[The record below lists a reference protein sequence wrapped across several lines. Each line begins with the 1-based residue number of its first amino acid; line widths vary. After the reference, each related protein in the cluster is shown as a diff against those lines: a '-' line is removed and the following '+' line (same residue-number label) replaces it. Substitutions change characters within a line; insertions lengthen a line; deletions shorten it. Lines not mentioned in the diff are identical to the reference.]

1 MVNLTQKAKDQITNI
16 IITAAKKAFDG
27 AELPAFAVE
36 MTSDRAHGDF
46 AANAALV
53 SAKVLRNSPRNIADK
68 LLEGIS
74 LEGSLFERAEVAGPG
89 FMNFF
94 LKESFA
100 AEVVSAVL
108 EEKENYGKTDY
119 GKNEKV
125 MVEFV
130 SANPTGPMH
139 IGNARGGALGDCL
152 SAVLDWSGHAV
163 TREFYIND
171 AGNQIDK
178 FALSLDIRYQQ
189 IFKGEDAVE
198 LPEDSYHGA
207 DIKERAEQ
215 FSKEFGDR
223 FLDAPESERRK
234 ALVEFAL
241 PKNIEALKNDLG
253 KYRINYDVWFHE
265 SDLHKSGLVKK
276 VINILTE
283 KGLTYE
289 KEGALWY
296 KNAELMAEKLK
307 SEGKSDKDIEKLE
320 LKDEVLVRANGNPTY
335 FAADI
340 AYHYNKFAERGF
352 NRVINVWG
360 ADHHGHVARL
370 CGAMDAVGLD
380 GNKLH
385 IVLMQ
390 LVKLTRN
397 GEIVKVSKR
406 TGKSITLSDL
416 LSEIDVDAAR
426 LFFNLRDPASSLDFD
441 LGLAVEQNSQNPVYY
456 VQYAHA
462 RICSILR
469 ALEEDKINIRDASAN
484 ELCLLTTSEE
494 KELISHIARFPEEI
508 ITAAKAYDPARI
520 TRYVIDLASLFHKF
534 YNANRVKLPDNEPLM
549 MARIALIKAVK
560 TVLHNALS
568 MFSITVPDKM

>member
-560 TVLHNALS
+560 TVLYNALS